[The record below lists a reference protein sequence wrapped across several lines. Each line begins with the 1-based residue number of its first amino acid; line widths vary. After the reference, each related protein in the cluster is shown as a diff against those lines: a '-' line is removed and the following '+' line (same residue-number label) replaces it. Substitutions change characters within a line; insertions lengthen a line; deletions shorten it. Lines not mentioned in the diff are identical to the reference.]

1 MPRRKADRTPATSF
15 VAEAGRRA
23 TSYDVARIAGVSQ
36 SAVSRCFAPNASIA
50 PAKRELILKV
60 AAEIGYRPNAL
71 AQALISKRTNLVA
84 VLISNLTNLYYP
96 EVLAGLSASLTDRD
110 VRVLL
115 FNLNAESEVDE
126 VIDQVWRHSVDGVI
140 AAARLSEQ
148 QLRQFAEHQIL
159 VVMYN
164 RLASGPNAASVRCD
178 SVSGER
184 TLVDGLIASGHHRF
198 GIIAG
203 PQDSYVGEERRTA
216 ALTLL
221 AEKGF
226 ADVPMVRGDFSYAS
240 GRDGLLALAS
250 GKQKLDAIIC
260 ASDLMAIGAMD
271 AARIELGRNIPDDM
285 SIVGFDGSGP
295 AAWESYRLTTIRQ
308 PVGRMTEAAAAMLI
322 ERIHDPLYPAE
333 QRLFSG
339 RLIEGASARLGAC

>member
-1 MPRRKADRTPATSF
+1 MPRRPATRAPAASF
-15 VAEAGRRA
+15 IAQSGRRP

-60 AAEIGYRPNAL
+60 AEEIGYRPNAL

-96 EVLAGLSASLTDRD
+96 EVLAGLSASLTARD

-115 FNLNAESEVDE
+115 FSLGAESEVDD
-126 VIDQVWRHSVDGVI
+126 VIDQIWRHSVDGVI
-140 AAARLSEQ
+140 SAARLSEQ
-148 QLRQFAEHQIL
+148 QLEQFADHQIP

-178 SVSGER
+178 SVGGER
-184 TLVDGLIASGHHRF
+184 MLVERLIANGHKHY

-203 PQDSYVGEERRTA
+203 PKDSYVGEERSGA
-216 ALTLL
+216 ALAML
-221 AEKGF
+221 AERGF

-240 GRDGLLALAS
+240 GRAGLGELVRLAP
-250 GKQKLDAIIC
+250 KLDAVIC

-271 AARIELGRNIPDDM
+271 EARIALDRAVPDTM

-295 AAWESYRLTTIRQ
+295 ATWESYRITTIRQ
-308 PVGRMTEAAAAMLI
+308 PVGRMTAAAVAMLM
-322 ERIHDPLYPAE
+322 ERIEDRASPAE

-339 RLIEGASARLGAC
+339 QLIEGASARLGD

>member
-1 MPRRKADRTPATSF
+1 MPRRTANSAPATSF
-15 VAEAGRRA
+15 LAQSGRRP

-50 PAKRELILKV
+50 PATRELILKV

-96 EVLAGLSASLTDRD
+96 EVLAGLSASLTARD

-115 FNLNAESEVDE
+115 FSLSAESEVDE
-126 VIDQVWRHSVDGVI
+126 VIDQIWRHSVDGVI
-140 AAARLSEQ
+140 AAARLSEPQ
-148 QLRQFAEHQIL
+148 FQQFADHQIPI
-159 VVMYN
+159 VMYN

-184 TLVDGLIASGHHRF
+184 ALVERLIVSGHQHY

-203 PQDSYVGEERRTA
+203 PEDSYVGEERSAA
-216 ALTLL
+216 ALALL
-221 AEKGF
+221 AERGF
-226 ADVPMVRGDFSYAS
+226 ADVPVVRGDFSYAS
-240 GRDGLLALAS
+240 GRAGLRTLVGLAP
-250 GKQKLDAIIC
+250 KLDAVIC

-271 AARIELGRNIPDDM
+271 EARIALGRNVPGDL

-295 AAWESYRLTTIRQ
+295 ATWESYRLTTIRQ
-308 PVGRMTEAAAAMLI
+308 PVGRMTTAAAAMLM
-322 ERIHDPLYPAE
+322 ERIEDPHSPAE

-339 RLIEGASARLGAC
+339 QMIEGASARLGS

>member
-1 MPRRKADRTPATSF
+1 MPKRTADRAPTASF
-15 VAEAGRRA
+15 IAQSGRRP

-60 AAEIGYRPNAL
+60 ASELGYRPNAL

-96 EVLAGLSASLTDRD
+96 EVLAGLSASLTARD

-115 FNLNAESEVDE
+115 FSLGAESEVDD
-126 VIDQVWRHSVDGVI
+126 VIDQIWRHSVDGVV

-148 QLRQFAEHQIL
+148 QLEQFADHQIP

-178 SVSGER
+178 SVGGER
-184 TLVDGLIASGHHRF
+184 ALVERLIASGHRHF

-203 PQDSYVGEERRTA
+203 PEDSYVGEERSSA
-216 ALTLL
+216 ARTLL
-221 AEKGF
+221 AERGF
-226 ADVPMVRGDFSYAS
+226 TDVPMVRGDFSYAS
-240 GRDGLLALAS
+240 GRAGVRELARLVPT
-250 GKQKLDAIIC
+250 LDAVVC

-271 AARIELGRNIPDDM
+271 EARIELGRDVPKDL

-308 PVGRMTEAAAAMLI
+308 PVGRMTAAAAAMLM
-322 ERIHDPLYPAE
+322 ERIEDPTSPAE

-339 RLIEGASARLGAC
+339 QMIEGASARLGA

>member
-1 MPRRKADRTPATSF
+1 MPKRTADRAPTASF
-15 VAEAGRRA
+15 IAQSGRRP

-60 AAEIGYRPNAL
+60 ASELGYRPNAL

-96 EVLAGLSASLTDRD
+96 EVLAGLSASLTKRD

-115 FNLNAESEVDE
+115 FSLGAESEVDD
-126 VIDQVWRHSVDGVI
+126 VIDQIWRHSVDGVI

-148 QLRQFAEHQIL
+148 QLEQFADHQIP

-178 SVSGER
+178 SVGGER
-184 TLVDGLIASGHHRF
+184 DLVERLIASGHRHF

-203 PQDSYVGEERRTA
+203 PEDSYVGEERNSA
-216 ALTLL
+216 ARTLL
-221 AEKGF
+221 AERGF
-226 ADVPMVRGDFSYAS
+226 GDVPMVRGDFSYAS
-240 GRDGLLALAS
+240 GRAGVRELARIMP
-250 GKQKLDAIIC
+250 KLDAVVC

-271 AARIELGRNIPDDM
+271 EARIELGRDVPKDL

-295 AAWESYRLTTIRQ
+295 ATWESYRLTTIRQ
-308 PVGRMTEAAAAMLI
+308 PVGRMTAAAAAMLM
-322 ERIHDPLYPAE
+322 ERIEDPASPAE

-339 RLIEGASARLGAC
+339 QMIEGASARLGA

>member
-1 MPRRKADRTPATSF
+1 MPRRKADQMPATSF

-36 SAVSRCFAPNASIA
+36 SAVSRCFAPNASVA

-115 FNLNAESEVDE
+115 FNLSAESEVDE
-126 VIDQVWRHSVDGVI
+126 VIDQIWRHSVDGVI

-148 QLRQFAEHQIL
+148 QLRQFAEHHIPI
-159 VVMYN
+159 VMYN

-184 TLVDGLIASGHHRF
+184 TLVDGLIASGHRSF

-203 PQDSYVGEERRTA
+203 PQDSYVGEERRAA
-216 ALTLL
+216 ALALL
-221 AEKGF
+221 GERGF
-226 ADVPMVRGDFSYAS
+226 ADVPVVRGDFSYAS
-240 GRDGLLALAS
+240 GRDGLHALES
-250 GKQKLDAIIC
+250 GKHKLDAIIC

-271 AARIELGRNIPDDM
+271 AARIELGRNVPKDL

-295 AAWESYRLTTIRQ
+295 AAWESYCLTTIRQ
-308 PVGRMTEAAAAMLI
+308 PVGRMTEAAAAMLM
-322 ERIHDPLYPAE
+322 ERIQDPLYPAE

-339 RLIEGASARLGAC
+339 QLIAGASARLGA

>member
-1 MPRRKADRTPATSF
+1 MSRRKSEQPVTSSF
-15 VAEAGRRA
+15 LIQTGRRP
-23 TSYDVARIAGVSQ
+23 TSYDVARLAGVSQ

-71 AQALISKRTNLVA
+71 AQALISRRTNLVA

-96 EVLAGLSASLTDRD
+96 EVLAGLSASLTDRN

-115 FNLNAESEVDE
+115 FTLNAESEVDE

-140 AAARLSEQ
+140 AAARLSEA
-148 QLRQFAEHQIL
+148 QLLQFAEQQIP

-164 RLASGPNAASVRCD
+164 RAASGPNAASVRCD
-178 SVSGER
+178 SASGEA
-184 TLVDGLIASGHHRF
+184 TLVKGLIATGHKSF

-203 PQDSYVGEERRTA
+203 PQDSYVGEERRAA

-221 AEKGF
+221 SEQGF
-226 ADVPMVRGDFSYAS
+226 VDVPVVRGDFSYDS
-240 GRDGLLALAS
+240 GRDGMRALA
-250 GKQKLDAIIC
+250 GGPKKLDAIIC
-260 ASDLMAIGAMD
+260 VSDLMAIGAMD
-271 AARIELGRNIPDDM
+271 AARIDLGRQIPDGL

-295 AAWESYRLTTIRQ
+295 AAWESYQLTTIRQ
-308 PVGRMTEAAAAMLI
+308 PVGRMTEAAASMLM
-322 ERIHDPLYPAE
+322 ERIDDPQSPVE

-339 RLIEGASARLGAC
+339 RFVQGGSARLGS